1 MPEPANHI
9 TCRELVEL
17 VSDYLEHALE
27 SGDAELFEQHLV
39 YCEGCEHYVD
49 EMRRTIALGG
59 RLRDDDVPAAML
71 ELLQAEFRKERSP

>member
-9 TCRELVEL
+9 TCRQLVEL
-17 VSDYLEHALE
+17 VSDYLEQALE
-27 SGDAELFEQHLV
+27 SGDAEVFEQHLV

-49 EMRRTIALGG
+49 EMRKTIVLGG
-59 RLRDDDVPAAML
+59 RLRDDEVLAETL

>member
-1 MPEPANHI
+1 MASPANHI
-9 TCRELVEL
+9 TCRQLVEL
-17 VSDYLEHALE
+17 ASDYLEQALE

-59 RLRDDDVPAAML
+59 RLRDDVVPAETL
-71 ELLQAEFRKERSP
+71 ERVQAEFRKEHSK